1 MTRTSRRLKEKP
13 THNGFPFCEERSRS
27 RSSFRPSEAST
38 HRSCP
43 SLNRSL
49 RLASI
54 SAASAAA
61 APKGKKH
68 YSLVRGPTQLRPST
82 RKDTQ
87 MAKSTAKPGSIPSY
101 VKELE
106 KLSAELKAAEE
117 ERAQLEAQWR
127 QKYMQDVEELIEFAR
142 RRKHPWAEK
151 IEPENEAIVKETFL
165 VWLYRSTEEQRKIRA
180 LETNIDG
187 LKLRIRKAKKML
199 RLLKD
204 Q

>member
-1 MTRTSRRLKEKP
+1 
-13 THNGFPFCEERSRS
+13 
-27 RSSFRPSEAST
+27 
-38 HRSCP
+38 
-43 SLNRSL
+43 
-49 RLASI
+49 
-54 SAASAAA
+54 
-61 APKGKKH
+61 
-68 YSLVRGPTQLRPST
+68 
-82 RKDTQ
+82 
-87 MAKSTAKPGSIPSY
+87 MAKSAAKPASIPSY

-127 QKYMQDVEELIEFAR
+127 EMYMQDVEELIEFAR
-142 RRKHPWAEK
+142 RRKHPWAQK

-165 VWLYRSTEEQRKIRA
+165 VWLYRSTDQQRKIRA
-180 LETNIDG
+180 LETDIED